1 MVLVAKAEYN
11 YNYYPET
18 IDNPKPKQTVK
29 RKKKVRTINKTMY
42 ISIAIIFLITSLFIL
57 FGYARITST
66 RLEITKMEKEKL
78 ELEKI
83 KQDLIGE
90 LEGLKNTT
98 KISQE
103 ATYNLGM
110 IYPEEGQIVYVSVDD
125 TTELAVESPGLSQQL
140 RRFLSIFS
148 SLF

>member
-18 IDNPKPKQTVK
+18 LENQKPKQTVK
-29 RKKKVRTINKTMY
+29 RKKKVRAINKSMY
-42 ISIAIIFLITSLFIL
+42 ISIAIIFLLTSLFIL
-57 FGYARITST
+57 FGYARISSI
-66 RLEITKMEKEKL
+66 RMEITRIEREKA

-90 LEGLKNTT
+90 LETLKSTT
-98 KISQE
+98 KISE
-103 ATYNLGM
+103 VAAHNLGM
-110 IYPEEGQIVYVSVDD
+110 IYPDENQIVYVSVDNPI
-125 TTELAVESPGLSQQL
+125 EEIAENSGLSQQL